1 MKASLSLL
9 LLLSALGTAMADV
22 STVNRTLLFNDD
34 FDTLSASQ
42 DGKGTQWNYID
53 YVSWDNVN
61 ARNWRTYQSND
72 TSLTELRKEDDTS
85 FVSLWGRKGNYH
97 TENTSTSNTNK
108 VEGKDV
114 YACGGLFTQKT
125 FTFQYGYVEA
135 RARFDC
141 VQGCWP
147 AIWMLPANGQNWPNN
162 GEIDILEHL
171 NSETIA
177 YQTLHFFANNG
188 TSDASAGLQGKITGE
203 LTGWHTYGMEWAE
216 NAITFYVDGTKT
228 GTITG
233 DAYTNWPFDRENNEF
248 YLMIDQQI
256 GGNWVEGTKG
266 IDDKTLS
273 ERGAAL
279 DIDYIRVYSAES
291 TDSNI
296 WKNGTASWT
305 AGTLLDDGRAWQD
318 GGNMNFVGTK
328 GEIAVSNVTGSYI
341 KAKDGAQVRLNGGTI
356 TTAEGGLHL
365 SGESGTK
372 LTIGSNIN
380 NTAGLTI
387 SGASS
392 AQLELAGVVSGEGS
406 VILESGNT
414 LVSGS
419 LTTDL
424 LTLKGDAAATTST
437 PGAHLNV
444 SGTLNA
450 TRMETAANTWLSPVH
465 LTVKD
470 GGHTT
475 IGTVQGLTVNDKVG
489 QIYLAAQDSGTL
501 SVGTLSNAGGVV
513 NINATAADT
522 GRVCITEDAK
532 FYQLFLSHGELE
544 LHSDRITMN
553 NGGKI
558 ELKGGTLLWDGDMND
573 SKLVYNGGAVKLTT
587 TPTGNIELTGSQKL
601 EMETLGTQVTTLEKG
616 TTLATTENWTISS
629 STNLTGEGTLE
640 ITSGIVTLNK
650 QLNNDNMVAGI
661 HVKDGATLAVTAKS
675 ANGYYAGTVTIDKGG
690 EMTISEHTA
699 AGGIVPVVGSDGSII
714 NNGTVLLD
722 QSNTSEGEKWVNGM
736 SGTGAVKVECA
747 KVRLAS
753 TKAEFTGS
761 VEVSKGG
768 GVRIA
773 GAATNFDTL
782 AVLDGSMEIITG
794 GQLSAKELN
803 VAADGTITAKVNSTE
818 ATLTISGLLNAA
830 NGSHLNADLVLAG
843 GAVLNVSGSSAAG
856 SGLIMGSSITLSDK
870 VVLGSNVV
878 QSLASGATSYV
889 LATSMDGFITDNGTR
904 VWADGGIGNAAD
916 YFTLALEDKGLI
928 TLSDYTLG
936 YTGAD
941 GNGVLTISLTA
952 PEPATATLSLLALA
966 ALAARRRR

>member
-72 TSLTELRKEDDTS
+72 PALTEIRTEGDTS
-85 FVSLWGRKGNYH
+85 FVSLWGKKGDYH
-97 TENTSTSNTNK
+97 TENTSTSNANK
-108 VEGKDV
+108 VVGTDV

-147 AIWMLPANGQNWPNN
+147 AIWMLPAAGQNWPNN

-171 NSETIA
+171 NSETTA
-177 YQTLHFFANNG
+177 YQTLHFFADNG

-203 LTGWHTYGMEWAE
+203 LTGWHTYGMEWTE

-328 GEIAVSNVTGSYI
+328 GEIAVGSVTGSYI

-372 LTIGSNIN
+372 LTIGSDIA
-380 NTAGLTI
+380 NTNGITI
-387 SGASS
+387 SGAPT
-392 AQLELAGVVSGEGS
+392 AQLELAGTVSGAGS
-406 VILESGNT
+406 VMLESGNT
-414 LVSGS
+414 LVSGTLS
-419 LTTDL
+419 TAL
-424 LTLKGDAAATTST
+424 LSLKGDAAATAST

-450 TRMETAANTWLSPVH
+450 TRLETAANTWLSPVH
-465 LTVKD
+465 LTVED
-470 GGHTT
+470 GGRAT
-475 IGTVQGLTVNDKVG
+475 IGTVKGLTVNGKVG
-489 QIYLAAQDSGTL
+489 QIYLAAQESGTL
-501 SVGTLSNAGGVV
+501 SIRTLSNAGGVV

-522 GRVCITEDAK
+522 GRVTISEAAA
-532 FYQLFLSHGELE
+532 FYQINLSHGELDVTGATLTTNE
-544 LHSDRITMN
+544 
-553 NGGKI
+553 KI
-558 ELKGGTLLWDGDMND
+558 HLKGGTLLWDGALND
-573 SKLVYNGGAVKLTT
+573 SKLSYEGGAVRLTSLPSGDLT
-587 TPTGNIELTGSQKL
+587 LSGKQKAELNYVLENSNTGNITVASGTGLTLLSQTADGNGNFTK
-601 EMETLGTQVTTLEKG
+601 
-616 TTLATTENWTISS
+616 TI
-629 STNLTGEGTLE
+629 TVQEGGTLVL
-640 ITSGIVTLNK
+640 SGDTTNANRV
-650 QLNNDNMVAGI
+650 
-661 HVKDGATLAVTAKS
+661 LAVGTGGTI
-675 ANGYYAGTVTIDKGG
+675 ANSG
-690 EMTISEHTA
+690 E
-699 AGGIVPVVGSDGSII
+699 
-714 NNGTVLLD
+714 VLVD
-722 QSNTSEGEKWVNGM
+722 SSNTGVGTKWVNGM
-736 SGTGAVKVECA
+736 QGNGKVISEAKDVVINQGTEGFHGSLE
-747 KVRLAS
+747 VR
-753 TKAEFTGS
+753 
-761 VEVSKGG
+761 KGG
-768 GVRIA
+768 TLKLNN
-773 GAATNFDTL
+773 AAELDTL
-782 AVLDGSMEIITG
+782 DAVLGTLTLAG
-794 GQLSAKELN
+794 NNAVTAKELRIAEN
-803 VAADGTITAKVNSTE
+803 GTVTAVNGTNE
-818 ATLTISGLLNAA
+818 ATLTVSGLVNAA
-830 NGSHLNADLVLAG
+830 NGSHLNADLVLADG
-843 GAVLNVSGSSAAG
+843 TVFNVSGSGAEG

-870 VVLGSNVV
+870 VELGSDVV
-878 QSLASGATSYV
+878 HSLASGATAYV
-889 LATSMDGFITDNGTR
+889 LATSMDGFITDNGARIWT
-904 VWADGGIGNAAD
+904 DGDTGSAAD
-916 YFTLALEDKGLI
+916 YFTLAFEDKELI

-966 ALAARRRR
+966 TLAARRRR

>member
-22 STVNRTLLFNDD
+22 STANRTLLFNDD

-72 TSLTELRKEDDTS
+72 PALTEIRTEGDTS
-85 FVSLWGRKGNYH
+85 FVSLWGKKGNYH
-97 TENTSTSNTNK
+97 TENTSTSNANK
-108 VEGKDV
+108 VVGTDV

-147 AIWMLPANGQNWPNN
+147 AIWMLPAAGQNWPNN

-177 YQTLHFFANNG
+177 YQTLHFFADNG

-203 LTGWHTYGMEWAE
+203 LTGWHTYGMEWTE

-296 WKNGTASWT
+296 WKNGTTSWT

-318 GGNMNFVGTK
+318 GANINFVGTK
-328 GEIAVSNVTGSYI
+328 GDIAVVSVTGSYI
-341 KAKDGAQVRLNGGTI
+341 NAKNGAQLRLNGGTI

-372 LTIGSNIN
+372 LTIGSNIA
-380 NTAGLTI
+380 NTNGITI
-387 SGASS
+387 SGAPT
-392 AQLELAGVVSGEGS
+392 AQLELAGTVSGAGS
-406 VILESGNT
+406 VMLESGNT
-414 LVSGS
+414 LVSGTLS
-419 LTTDL
+419 TEL
-424 LTLKGDAAATTST
+424 LSLKGDAAATSST

-450 TRMETAANTWLSPVH
+450 TSLETAANTWLSTVH
-465 LTVKD
+465 LTVED
-470 GGHTT
+470 GGRAT
-475 IGTVQGLTVNDKVG
+475 IGTVKGLTVNDKVG
-489 QIYLAAQDSGTL
+489 QIYLAAQESGTL
-501 SVGTLSNAGGVV
+501 SVRTLSNAGGVV

-522 GRVCITEDAK
+522 GRVTISEAAA
-532 FYQLFLSHGELE
+532 FYQINLSHGELDVTGATLTTNE
-544 LHSDRITMN
+544 
-553 NGGKI
+553 KI
-558 ELKGGTLLWDGDMND
+558 HLKGGTLLWDGALND
-573 SKLVYNGGAVKLTT
+573 SKLSYEGGAVRLTSLPSGDLT
-587 TPTGNIELTGSQKL
+587 LSGKQKAELDYVLKNSNTGNITIESGTGLTILSQTADGNGNYTK
-601 EMETLGTQVTTLEKG
+601 
-616 TTLATTENWTISS
+616 TI
-629 STNLTGEGTLE
+629 TVQEGGTLVLRGD
-640 ITSGIVTLNK
+640 TTNANRV
-650 QLNNDNMVAGI
+650 
-661 HVKDGATLAVTAKS
+661 LA
-675 ANGYYAGTVTIDKGG
+675 
-690 EMTISEHTA
+690 
-699 AGGIVPVVGSDGSII
+699 VGSDGTIANS
-714 NNGTVLLD
+714 GEVLVD
-722 QSNTSEGEKWVNGM
+722 SSNTGDGTKWVNGM
-736 SGTGAVKVECA
+736 QGNGKVISEA
-747 KVRLAS
+747 KEVVINQSSAG
-753 TKAEFTGS
+753 FTGS
-761 VEVSKGG
+761 LEVRKGG
-768 GVRIA
+768 TLKLNNA
-773 GAATNFDTL
+773 SELDTL
-782 AVLDGSMEIITG
+782 DAVLGTLTLAGND
-794 GQLSAKELN
+794 
-803 VAADGTITAKVNSTE
+803 TITAKELRIAADGKVNAYSTGTTE
-818 ATLTISGLLNAA
+818 ATLTISGLVNAV

-843 GAVLNVSGSSAAG
+843 GAVFNVSGSGAAG

-870 VVLGSNVV
+870 VVLGSDVV
-878 QSLASGATSYV
+878 HSLASGASSYV
-889 LATSMDGFITDNGTR
+889 LATSMDGFITDGGARIWT
-904 VWADGGIGNAAD
+904 DGYTGSAAD
-916 YFTLALEDKGLI
+916 YFTLASADTGLI
-928 TLSDYTLG
+928 SLSDYTLG
-936 YTGAD
+936 YTGTD
-941 GNGVLTISLTA
+941 GNGVLTLALTA

>member
-22 STVNRTLLFNDD
+22 STANRTLLFNDD

-72 TSLTELRKEDDTS
+72 PALTEIRTEGDTS
-85 FVSLWGRKGNYH
+85 FVSLWGKKGNYH
-97 TENTSTSNTNK
+97 TENTSTSNANK
-108 VEGKDV
+108 VVGTDV

-147 AIWMLPANGQNWPNN
+147 AIWMLPAAGQNWPNN

-177 YQTLHFFANNG
+177 YQTLHFFADNG
-188 TSDASAGLQGKITGE
+188 TSDASAGLQSTITGE
-203 LTGWHTYGMEWAE
+203 LTGWHTYGMEWTK

-318 GGNMNFVGTK
+318 GANINFVGTK
-328 GEIAVSNVTGSYI
+328 GEIAVGSVTGSYI
-341 KAKDGAQVRLNGGTI
+341 NAKNGAQLRLNGGTI

-372 LTIGSNIN
+372 LTIGSDIA
-380 NTAGLTI
+380 NTNGITI
-387 SGASS
+387 SGAPT
-392 AQLELAGVVSGEGS
+392 AQLELAGTVSGTGS
-406 VILESGNT
+406 VMLESGNT
-414 LVSGS
+414 LISGTLS
-419 LTTDL
+419 TAL
-424 LTLKGDAAATTST
+424 LSLKGDAAATVSA

-450 TRMETAANTWLSPVH
+450 TRLETAANTWLSPVH
-465 LTVKD
+465 LTVED
-470 GGHTT
+470 HGSAT
-475 IGTVQGLTVNDKVG
+475 IDTVQGLTINDKVG
-489 QIYLAAQDSGTL
+489 QIYLAAQESGTL
-501 SVGTLSNAGGVV
+501 SVRTLSNAGGVV

-522 GRVCITEDAK
+522 GRVTISEAAA
-532 FYQLFLSHGELE
+532 FYQINLSHGELDVTGATLTTNE
-544 LHSDRITMN
+544 
-553 NGGKI
+553 KI
-558 ELKGGTLLWDGDMND
+558 HLKGGTLLWNGALND
-573 SKLVYNGGAVKLTT
+573 SKLSYEGGAVRLTSLPSGDLT
-587 TPTGNIELTGSQKL
+587 LAGKQKAELDYVLKNSNTGNITVASGTGLTILSQSTDGNGNYTK
-601 EMETLGTQVTTLEKG
+601 
-616 TTLATTENWTISS
+616 TI
-629 STNLTGEGTLE
+629 TVQEGGTLVL
-640 ITSGIVTLNK
+640 SGDTTNANRV
-650 QLNNDNMVAGI
+650 
-661 HVKDGATLAVTAKS
+661 LAVGSGGTI
-675 ANGYYAGTVTIDKGG
+675 ANSG
-690 EMTISEHTA
+690 E
-699 AGGIVPVVGSDGSII
+699 
-714 NNGTVLLD
+714 VLVD
-722 QSNTSEGEKWVNGM
+722 SSNTGVGTKWVNGM
-736 SGTGAVKVECA
+736 QGNGKVISEAKDVVIYQGTAGFHGSLE
-747 KVRLAS
+747 VR
-753 TKAEFTGS
+753 
-761 VEVSKGG
+761 KGG
-768 GVRIA
+768 TLKLHNAAELDTLDAVLGTLTLAGNDAVTAKKLRIA
-773 GAATNFDTL
+773 ENGT
-782 AVLDGSMEIITG
+782 IIT
-794 GQLSAKELN
+794 AVN
-803 VAADGTITAKVNSTE
+803 GTNE
-818 ATLTISGLLNAA
+818 ATLTISGLVNAA
-830 NGSHLNADLVLAG
+830 NGAHLNADLVLAS
-843 GAVLNVSGSSAAG
+843 GAVFNVSDSGAAG
-856 SGLIMGSSITLSDK
+856 SGLIMGSSITLTDK
-870 VVLGSNVV
+870 VELGSDVVHTLTNVADSCV
-878 QSLASGATSYV
+878 LAS
-889 LATSMDGFITDNGTR
+889 SMDGFYTDGVTLS
-904 VWADGGIGNAAD
+904 WADGETRSAAN
-916 YFTLALEDKGLI
+916 YFTLSDADEDKLN
-928 TLSDYTLG
+928 LSNYSLS
-936 YTGAD
+936 YTGTTGD
-941 GNGVLTISLTA
+941 GVLTLSLTA

-966 ALAARRRR
+966 ALAVRRRR